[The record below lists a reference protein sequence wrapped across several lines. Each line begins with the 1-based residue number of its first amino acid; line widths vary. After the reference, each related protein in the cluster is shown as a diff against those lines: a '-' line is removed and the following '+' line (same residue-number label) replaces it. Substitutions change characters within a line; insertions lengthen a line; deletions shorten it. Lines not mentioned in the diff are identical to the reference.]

1 MGQIFIK
8 QLYDYWNNIF
18 ALMKDDCDGLTEQ
31 ELEKAGK
38 AFYEE
43 YYIKKLQRT
52 RFVTTFS
59 HNI

>member
-1 MGQIFIK
+1 
-8 QLYDYWNNIF
+8 
-18 ALMKDDCDGLTEQ
+18 MKDDCDGLTEQ

-43 YYIKKLQRT
+43 YYIKKLQRI
-52 RFVTTFS
+52 RFATTFS